1 MASKSNT
8 ILVLGATGPA
18 GICLLR
24 ELISS
29 SYHVVVYARNPAKIP
44 NDIASQGLLTVTKG
58 EMNDHESLEKT
69 MSPCFAVLSLLG
81 PSIDHKDIDPSIYA
95 GYYRDAVFPAMR
107 KLGIRRIIAMGT
119 ISISHRDDHFTIF
132 QPMVHV
138 FMRFF
143 AKAIYSNMQNVAATF
158 QKAGQGLDWTV
169 FRIARIVGECDEL
182 SWRSDGDAC
191 QVYAGRVGGK
201 GWTTSITRAELA
213 RWIVCNIESSEW
225 YQAMP
230 ALSKLSG

>member
-69 MSPCFAVLSLLG
+69 MSPCSAVLSLLG

-169 FRIARIVGECDEL
+169 FRIARIVVHRE
-182 SWRSDGDAC
+182 DAC
-191 QVYAGRVGGK
+191 SPDTERNSWPPLK
-201 GWTTSITRAELA
+201 EAELGYA
-213 RWIVCNIESSEW
+213 RGLPLHTL
-225 YQAMP
+225 YTAMEIP
-230 ALSKLSG
+230 PKFLFILN